1 VFVVSF
7 PIFVG
12 TCEYFDL
19 LKMDRRRNV
28 MEYFSPRHPAAVQNF
43 SLVFIFLRTNN
54 IILGTRLTYKT
65 SKLLIDNRFYATYDL
80 GPPFSRTECRAA
92 WVRESMNVFS
102 ADGRNA
108 KNVFQHILLN
118 NGMKPDNFINILLHK
133 IQTQQFV
140 NNFLIPVQ
148 MESVE
153 PLFPNL
159 NDFC

>member
-1 VFVVSF
+1 VFVVLF

-12 TCEYFDL
+12 TCEYFDFRQ
-19 LKMDRRRNV
+19 MDRRRNV
-28 MEYFSPRHPAAVQNF
+28 MEYFSPRYPVAVQNF
-43 SLVFIFLRTNN
+43 SLVFIFLHTNN
-54 IILGTRLTYKT
+54 ILLGTRLTYKT

-80 GPPFSRTECRAA
+80 GPPFSRTECQSA

-108 KNVFQHILLN
+108 KTVFQHILLN
-118 NGMKPDNFINILLHK
+118 NGMKPDNFLNILLHK

-140 NNFLIPVQ
+140 NFLIPVQ

>member
-1 VFVVSF
+1 
-7 PIFVG
+7 
-12 TCEYFDL
+12 
-19 LKMDRRRNV
+19 MDRRHNV
-28 MEYFSPRHPAAVQNF
+28 TEYFSPRHPVAVQNF
-43 SLVFIFLRTNN
+43 SLVFIFLHTNN
-54 IILGTRLTYKT
+54 ILLGTRLTYKT

-80 GPPFSRTECRAA
+80 GPPFSHTECRAA

-102 ADGRNA
+102 ADGCNA

-133 IQTQQFV
+133 IQMQQFL
-140 NNFLIPVQ
+140 NFLIPVQ